1 MTTGYVPGG
10 FDMFHVGHLNILK
23 AARTRCDTLIVGVA
37 SDESLLSMKGRLPV
51 IPEFERMAIVS
62 AIGCVDRV
70 VLDVSIDKRVAWTE
84 NSFDI
89 LFKGD
94 DWRGTA
100 KGAELEREMAEVGAR
115 VEYFPY
121 TAHTSSTALRRFI
134 EGKGA
139 VA

>member
-1 MTTGYVPGG
+1 MTVGYVPGG
-10 FDMFHVGHLNILK
+10 FDMFHVGHLNILQT
-23 AARTRCDTLIVGVA
+23 ARTRCDTLIVGVA
-37 SDESLLSMKGRLPV
+37 SDDSLYSMKGRMPV
-51 IPEFERMAIVS
+51 VPQIERLAIV
-62 AIGCVDRV
+62 AALACVDRV
-70 VLDVSIDKRVAWTE
+70 VLDVSIDKRVAWRE
-84 NSFDI
+84 IAFDV

-100 KGAELEREMAEVGAR
+100 KGAVLEQEMAEMGAR

-121 TAHTSSTALRRFI
+121 TAHTSSTMLRRFI

>member
-1 MTTGYVPGG
+1 MTIGYVPGG

-23 AARTRCDTLIVGVA
+23 TARTRCDTLIVGVA
-37 SDESLLSMKGRLPV
+37 SDESLYSMKGRYPV
-51 IPEFERMAIVS
+51 VPQLERMAIVS
-62 AIGCVDRV
+62 ALACVDRV
-70 VLDVSIDKRVAWTE
+70 VLDLSIDKRLAWAE
-84 NSFDI
+84 NSFDL

-94 DWRGTA
+94 DWRGTT
-100 KGAELEREMAEVGAR
+100 KGAVLEQDMAEVGVR

-121 TAHTSSTALRRFI
+121 TAHTSSTMLRRFI